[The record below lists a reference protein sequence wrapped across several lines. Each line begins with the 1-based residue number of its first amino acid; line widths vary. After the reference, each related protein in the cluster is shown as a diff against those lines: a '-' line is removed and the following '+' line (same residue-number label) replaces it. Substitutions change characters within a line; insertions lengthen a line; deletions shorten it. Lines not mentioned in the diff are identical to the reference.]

1 MFMSVILRVGATNST
16 DTASKSEEK
25 TSWTEK
31 EIKPAEEILNPSD
44 GKFTVPESADGEYL
58 FSFNVNMDTW
68 DNRGMKSEYA
78 FYKKEKEGEVMLV
91 EGIKIDS
98 TAGSSHYQDTT
109 PGSLQVFLT
118 LKVIYAS
125 IDCYLKKGPVSF

>member
-1 MFMSVILRVGATNST
+1 MFSPPCKYFCILRVGAANST
-16 DTASKSEEK
+16 DTASKAEEK

-58 FSFNVNMDTW
+58 FSFSVNMDTW

-78 FYKKEKEGEVMLV
+78 FYKKQGKV

-109 PGSLQVFLT
+109 PASMQVFLT
-118 LKVIYAS
+118 LEALYAYIATS
-125 IDCYLKKGPVSF
+125 SLA